1 MTARNL
7 ACRPGSVER
16 TRSRTVAEG
25 LDSVAS
31 CTRIPLINNHLDR
44 HLASPH
50 AAGALVLVCSCRKP
64 PMTALPVDWK
74 RRWNAEPRRR
84 LCLFL
89 NPSYG
94 DFQIADLIK
103 FNGLKTRIGKRQR
116 NPGCRVTRPEMV
128 FGVSAFPH
136 AEEKISVLTSDPAT
150 NP

>member
-25 LDSVAS
+25 LGSVAS

-50 AAGALVLVCSCRKP
+50 AAGALVLVCSGRKP

-89 NPSYG
+89 NHSDG

-128 FGVSAFPH
+128 FGVSVFPH
-136 AEEKISVLTSDPAT
+136 AEEKISVFTSDPAT